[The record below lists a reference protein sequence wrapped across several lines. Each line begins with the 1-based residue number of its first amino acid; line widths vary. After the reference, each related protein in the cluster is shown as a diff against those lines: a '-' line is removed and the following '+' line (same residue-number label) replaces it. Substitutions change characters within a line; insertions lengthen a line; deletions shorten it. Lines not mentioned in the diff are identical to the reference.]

1 MSDSHILLVS
11 IIVRTL
17 VQVIQHLTF
26 MTDLNSEEQYAKFT
40 QVSSDEK
47 SCHFIRD
54 HQVSSSLR
62 SLAQNLSSPSMLIL
76 TQLLIK
82 LLAALWTRSLIGVT
96 RLSSIKVVLNSK
108 LFVWRVLLLDTS
120 LLAIMLRIQQFQL
133 GSSWREDSRLLREEE
148 GSSIDDQ

>member
-47 SCHFIRD
+47 FCHFIRD

-82 LLAALWTRSLIGVT
+82 LLAAL
-96 RLSSIKVVLNSK
+96 
-108 LFVWRVLLLDTS
+108 
-120 LLAIMLRIQQFQL
+120 
-133 GSSWREDSRLLREEE
+133 
-148 GSSIDDQ
+148 